1 VTPVRHARRV
11 DPLHLLRGSLTAL
24 TALGIVGTAFE
35 LATLK
40 HWNGAM
46 QLVPWV
52 ALVVLAGA
60 VLVHAG
66 RPDRPCLV
74 RVLAALVLVTSLFGV
89 LEHAVVNYESGPL
102 DQRFA
107 DTWDTLSLW
116 LRWWSAI
123 TRTVGPAPTLAPGM
137 LGQAAATLM
146 LATIGTRAASAEV
159 PASRH
164 RHHPYP
170 RRLPDL
176 TYARSDTLVTA
187 TTTGAVRRVGEL
199 APNRHRRPRW

>member
-1 VTPVRHARRV
+1 MTPVRHARRA

-60 VLVHAG
+60 VTVHAG
-66 RPDRPCLV
+66 RPDRACLV
-74 RVLAALVLVTSLFGV
+74 RVLAALVLITSLFGV
-89 LEHAVVNYESGPL
+89 LEHAVVNYESGSL

-116 LRWWSAI
+116 LRWWYAI

-137 LGQAAATLM
+137 LGQAAVTLM
-146 LATIGTRAASAEV
+146 LATIGARAASTEAT
-159 PASRH
+159 AKRH

-176 TYARSDTLVTA
+176 PYARSDTLVTA
-187 TTTGAVRRVGEL
+187 TTTSAARRVGEL

>member
-1 VTPVRHARRV
+1 MTQVRHARRP
-11 DPLHLLRGSLTAL
+11 DPLHLLRASLTAL

-46 QLVPWV
+46 QLVPWA

-60 VLVHAG
+60 LAVHAG
-66 RPDRPCLV
+66 RPGCTYLV
-74 RVLAALVLVTSLFGV
+74 RTLGMLVLVTSLFGV
-89 LEHAVVNYESGPL
+89 FEHALVNYDSGPL

-107 DTWDTLSLW
+107 DTWDVLSPW
-116 LRWWSAI
+116 LRWWYAI

-137 LGQAAATLM
+137 LGQAAATLL
-146 LATIGTRAASAEV
+146 LATIGARTGSTEV
-159 PASRH
+159 PVA
-164 RHHPYP
+164 
-170 RRLPDL
+170 
-176 TYARSDTLVTA
+176 AA
-187 TTTGAVRRVGEL
+187 ATGAARRVNEF

>member
-1 VTPVRHARRV
+1 MTQVRHARRP
-11 DPLHLLRGSLTAL
+11 DPLHLLRASLTAL

-46 QLVPWV
+46 QLVPWA

-60 VLVHAG
+60 LAVHAG
-66 RPDRPCLV
+66 RPGCAYLV
-74 RVLAALVLVTSLFGV
+74 RMLAMLVLVTSLFGV
-89 LEHAVVNYESGPL
+89 LEHALVNYDSGPL

-107 DTWDTLSLW
+107 DTWDVLSPW
-116 LRWWSAI
+116 LRWWYAI

-137 LGQAAATLM
+137 LGQAAATLL
-146 LATIGTRAASAEV
+146 LATIGARAGSTEV
-159 PASRH
+159 AARRH
-164 RHHPYP
+164 RRRPAPSRFPGLSYP
-170 RRLPDL
+170 RGE
-176 TYARSDTLVTA
+176 TLVA
-187 TTTGAVRRVGEL
+187 AAATGAARRVNEF

>member
-1 VTPVRHARRV
+1 VTQVRHARRPN
-11 DPLHLLRGSLTAL
+11 PLHLLRTGLCAL

-60 VLVHAG
+60 LAMHAG
-66 RPDRPCLV
+66 RPGCIYLV
-74 RVLAALVLVTSLFGV
+74 RTLATLVLVTSLFGV
-89 LEHAVVNYESGPL
+89 LEHALVNYDSGPL

-107 DTWDTLSLW
+107 DTWDVLSPW
-116 LRWWSAI
+116 LRWWYAI

-137 LGQAAATLM
+137 LGQAAITLM
-146 LATIGTRAASAEV
+146 LATIGSRATSSGAPATRHQ
-159 PASRH
+159 R
-164 RHHPYP
+164 HPYP
-170 RRLPDL
+170 SRLADL
-176 TYARSDTLVTA
+176 TCARGDTLVA
-187 TTTGAVRRVGEL
+187 AAATGATRRVNDL